1 MNGEHYPNSVIP
13 CPPQVGFPLRLST
26 VFVVV
31 EARFDRDSWDF
42 IQASPQG
49 AAGAAYGLLF
59 VIILN
64 VQFLLLPRRGNIIGV
79 PGMC

>member
-1 MNGEHYPNSVIP
+1 MTLIDYDSMIIMIYQGYNPWKSVVKKDHKVSRGLIP
-13 CPPQVGFPLRLST
+13 RVK
-26 VFVVV
+26 VV
-31 EARFDRDSWDF
+31 S
-42 IQASPQG
+42 ASPQG